1 MKNPRLERTK
11 DIGKQER
18 DRKGMQKKS
27 GQIVRKEKVRKGT
40 RERQIEKTSKGKGR
54 REQKS

>member
-40 RERQIEKTSKGKGR
+40 RERQIERTSKGKG
-54 REQKS
+54 KS

>member
-27 GQIVRKEKVRKGT
+27 GQIVRKEKGRKGT
-40 RERQIEKTSKGKGR
+40 RERQIHRKDK
-54 REQKS
+54 